1 MSRTVILG
9 LPDDLASSLGHVLR
23 EQGHAVRLVH
33 ALQEVCYDHPE
44 VAFISGDNPEFPN
57 YLDSLRAS
65 APDLPLVVVT
75 RFPENSTWLDA
86 LEAGAKDYCG
96 APFEPAQLRWIMDTV
111 CPRVQQRAAA

>member
-1 MSRTVILG
+1 MSRIVILG
-9 LPDDLASSLGHVLR
+9 LPDDLAGSLGRVLR
-23 EQGHAVRLVH
+23 EQGHTVGLAH
-33 ALQEVCYDHPE
+33 SLQEVCHDRPE
-44 VAFISGDNPEFPN
+44 VAFISGDIPEFPH

-65 APDLPLVVVT
+65 APDLPLVVAT
-75 RFPENSTWLDA
+75 RLPENSTWIDA